1 MKQEKQKQAC
11 ARKTSIGGQAL
22 MEGIMMRGPRKSAM
36 AVRNPQGSIVVEEFE
51 TKGAQRPAIC
61 RWPVIRGIFGYIDS
75 MAVGYRCLMRS
86 AEIAG
91 LEDVVEESPRK
102 KKKREA
108 REAAAA
114 AAAGA
119 APIARPGETG
129 AGAPQADSTAENA
142 RPADATE
149 ENTTSG
155 AAENARPADAA
166 ESTQPAGTAENAR
179 PADAMEENTTSG
191 AAESAQ
197 QDGAGTVAGGASA
210 AARAAAA
217 AEGEKKLPAW
227 VMTAMMIGSGVLAVA
242 LAVGLFIVLPSLL
255 FDLLAMAFP
264 YLKDTGSAAL
274 NSLFKSGFEG
284 IVKVLLL
291 VGYMAAISLMK
302 DIRRTFM
309 FHGAEHKTIFCYEAG
324 LELTVEN
331 VRRQRRFHPRCG
343 TSFLILM
350 VLVSIFISF
359 FIDPVTIL
367 ISGHT
372 LPTVWRYLVR
382 LLLIPLVVG
391 LGYELIKYA
400 GRHSNLLTRIVSAP
414 GMWLQHLT
422 VFEPTDDMIECAI
435 AAVTPVIPEDGSDR
449 W

>member
-1 MKQEKQKQAC
+1 
-11 ARKTSIGGQAL
+11 

-142 RPADATE
+142 RPADAME

>member
-142 RPADATE
+142 RPADA
-149 ENTTSG
+149 
-155 AAENARPADAA
+155 A

-179 PADAMEENTTSG
+179 PADATEENTTSG

-197 QDGAGTVAGGASA
+197 QDGAGTAAGGASA

>member
-1 MKQEKQKQAC
+1 MKQEKKKQAC

-142 RPADATE
+142 QPADAT
-149 ENTTSG
+149 
-155 AAENARPADAA
+155 
-166 ESTQPAGTAENAR
+166 
-179 PADAMEENTTSG
+179 EENTTSG